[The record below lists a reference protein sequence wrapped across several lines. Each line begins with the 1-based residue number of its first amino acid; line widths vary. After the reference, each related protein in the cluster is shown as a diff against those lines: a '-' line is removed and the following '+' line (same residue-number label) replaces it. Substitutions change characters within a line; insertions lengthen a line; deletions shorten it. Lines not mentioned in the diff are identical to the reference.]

1 MTRLVWPGVLAGCVV
16 SICVCIT
23 GCGTGT
29 YDAVV
34 DRGVAAIRADA
45 KFRGMFAP
53 VQIPEVPY
61 TVRVPVI
68 FPNSYTPT
76 SSHPDDGPKILP
88 QRMQPPFMAAEE
100 NIKLMFEGTVK
111 EGSSTLPFYVYLGA
125 SAVKPGE
132 VDKFAAEI
140 EKGVKTIVPA
150 DQAPSWEPV
159 DADTPS
165 GKAIHWRKMRLMI
178 DQPFLV
184 KLDGDDKPAAQNMPG
199 ILELW
204 LHDAG
209 EHAVMIAWRAPKQ
222 IEGPQQREFDSVGG
236 MTVPV
241 PNVKPDLSKWPVLTA
256 GTLAPLEPTP

>member
-1 MTRLVWPGVLAGCVV
+1 MTRFGWIGLLAGCATSLV
-16 SICVCIT
+16 

-29 YDAVV
+29 YDSVV
-34 DRGVAAIRADA
+34 DRGVATIRADA
-45 KFRGMFAP
+45 KFRGLFAP
-53 VQIPEVPY
+53 VQIPEAPY

-76 SSHPDDGPKILP
+76 SSHPVDGAKIKP
-88 QRMQPPFMAAEE
+88 QRMQPPFMSADE

-111 EGSSTLPFYVYLGA
+111 EGSSDLPFYVYLGA
-125 SAVKPGE
+125 SPVKPGE
-132 VDKFAAEI
+132 VDKFAADI

-150 DQAPSWEPV
+150 DQAPAWEPV
-159 DADTPS
+159 DVDTPS
-165 GKAIHWRKMRLMI
+165 GKALPWRKMRLTI

-184 KLDGDDKPAAQNMPG
+184 KLDGDDTPEAQNMPG
-199 ILELW
+199 VLELW

-209 EHAVMIAWRAPKQ
+209 DYAVMIVWRAPKQ

-241 PNVKPDLSKWPVLTA
+241 PNVKPDLAKWPALTA